1 MIDPWRRKRMLPL
14 LALAVVVCVQGQAFG
29 RHAPDAAPPAVAI
42 GRHPDWPHANPSD
55 VSSIP
60 AIVSAFAS
68 AVSLPAGQ
76 KLDQDRLRSL
86 FVPDGRIVIGLVS
99 RHGRPSDVILLS
111 PERYAALADKQATDG
126 FFDRIIANQIQR
138 FGVMAHVY
146 ASYESRHAPGDAHP
160 FVRGIKSFELLNSAN
175 RWYIV
180 QVYYDWERPG
190 NAIPENDLH
199 DHML

>member
-1 MIDPWRRKRMLPL
+1 MINLWRRKSVFSL
-14 LALAVVVCVQGQAFG
+14 LALALVACAQDRASA
-29 RHAPDAAPPAVAI
+29 RDSPDAAPPALAI
-42 GRHPDWPHANPSD
+42 GKHSGWPRANPND

-60 AIVSAFAS
+60 AIVAAFAS
-68 AVSLPAGQ
+68 AVSLPARQ

-86 FVPDGRIVIGLVS
+86 FVPGGRIVIGLVS
-99 RHGRPSDVILLS
+99 GHGRPSDVILLS
-111 PERYAALADKQATDG
+111 PGRYAALADQQAKEG

-146 ASYESRHAPGDAHP
+146 ASYESRRAPTDAHP

-175 RWYIV
+175 RWFIV

-190 NAIPENDLH
+190 NAIPESDLH